1 MRPWGRTWAR
11 IWALRAIFALLATG
25 PALPCRADGP
35 ADPPAPPRYE
45 LSVGGQS
52 FHRAWALYS
61 GLTMAPLAGASIRED
76 GWRLRTSGGYGAYD
90 YASAQAGTI
99 AVTAPF
105 ANLLVGY
112 QRQLGPVTLKAFAG
126 VAMSDHR
133 LTPWD
138 PDARM
143 RGPGVGAEVVLE
155 TWWTMSDQVW
165 SSLDLSYGS
174 LYSSYAARGRLGWRV
189 LPALS
194 LGIEAG
200 ATGNIDGDL
209 ARAGGF
215 VRYEW
220 ATGEVSAS
228 GGLANDTL
236 LDDAAPAS
244 LAGNNRPYAT
254 LTWLTRF

>member
-1 MRPWGRTWAR
+1 
-11 IWALRAIFALLATG
+11 LALLAAAS
-25 PALPCRADGP
+25 ALPSRADGP
-35 ADPPAPPRYE
+35 AGPPEPSRYE

-61 GLTMAPLAGASIRED
+61 GLTMAPFGSIRED

-90 YASAQAGTI
+90 YASAQATTI
-99 AVTAPF
+99 DVAAPF
-105 ANLLVGY
+105 ANLLAGY
-112 QRQLGPVTLKAFAG
+112 QWQLGPVTLKAFAG

-155 TWWTMSDQVW
+155 TWWTMSEQVW
-165 SSLDLSYGS
+165 SSLDLSYGT

-209 ARAGGF
+209 ARAGAF

-236 LDDAAPAS
+236 LDNAVPTS